1 MWPDSVGVLMMFEIY
16 MSSISHESYAMEY
29 GQQIYKNKTT
39 SVIILN
45 NNRIC
50 SLVVYSS
57 NYGFEIYMSSKF
69 HESNTMANRYT
80 KIKQLK

>member
-1 MWPDSVGVLMMFEIY
+1 MVKLIQQNHNFLMINNCVALWCRGSNDFEIY
-16 MSSISHESYAMEY
+16 MSSKFHESNTMEY

-50 SLVVYSS
+50 SLVV
-57 NYGFEIYMSSKF
+57 
-69 HESNTMANRYT
+69 
-80 KIKQLK
+80 

>member
-1 MWPDSVGVLMMFEIY
+1 MYSSNYGFEIY
-16 MSSISHESYAMEY
+16 MSSKFHESNTMEY

-50 SLVVYSS
+50 SLVVKIT
-57 NYGFEIYMSSKF
+57 NDGFEIYLSSKF
-69 HESNTMANRYT
+69 QDSNNMAIGQQIYINKT
-80 KIKQLK
+80 T